1 MHKDKRPLWHWLLII
16 PGGLFLLLLAGYLYL
31 AWLLPLPDSLD
42 LRPRHVSTK
51 ILDRHGSLLYEV
63 LSPGQGRKTYLRLE
77 EMPPRFLRAMLAGE
91 DSNFYSHVGVDPGAI
106 ARALFYNYL
115 EQKVTSG
122 ASTITQQLV
131 RNLLG
136 TNRQRNL
143 GEKLLETAYAIRLSH
158 AYSKDQV
165 LEQYLNTVYFGNLS
179 YGAGEAALN
188 YFGKNLSDLDLAELT
203 LLAGLPQSP
212 TAYNPLLYPDKARKR
227 QSYILGRLVEL
238 GEITAAQ
245 AEEAAARPLRFA
257 SGRASIQAPHFV
269 HYVLGQLEEQ
279 YGPDFVHQ
287 GLTVTTTLD
296 LPLQEQATRIIERNL
311 ERLRDKNVG
320 NAALLSVSVPD
331 GQVLVWLG
339 SRDYFDD
346 SIAGQVDLIT
356 SLRQP
361 GSALKPFLYLQALE
375 RGDTLATIIPDLP
388 LKVQTAGGTYSP
400 LNYDLDFH
408 GPVRLKEALANSFNV
423 PAVRLQEKI
432 GTAGFL
438 TFLRRLGLETLDQ
451 KPDYYGLALTLGG
464 GEIRLRDLANAYLTL
479 ANYGYRREFSTI
491 LSISDAQGR
500 EIIRLREPAL
510 RNLLGPRGRQNAALI
525 IEALSDPAA
534 RLKSFGEGNLLE
546 LSLPAAAKT
555 GTTRN
560 FRDNWTFGFT
570 PTLLTGVWVGN
581 ADATPMENISGIDGA
596 GPIWHDF
603 MEYYAARQPG
613 GPSTFAAGG
622 PNAAS
627 GGIGGW
633 SGFGNGG
640 FPMPAGLL
648 QSEICAVSGLLPGA
662 NCQEV
667 LREWFVSGTEPRQQD
682 NFWQAF
688 NCYASSAHAGGTS
701 AGGSATGDTP
711 STPRYYIDYPFP
723 YADWAAERGYLPP
736 PGCVR
741 LTTPASAPNT
751 LSAGTTPATLAS
763 TPGAATN
770 TPDTGGPLAVWT
782 ISITSPLAGDAYEI
796 NPELPLESQKIPL
809 RVLVSP
815 PPTVTP
821 PPAGAPSGTETPP
834 TANTQPDT
842 AAPPR
847 LQLLIDG
854 EVVLEEELTLGS
866 GPREIR
872 TLWLPVRGVH
882 RLTAKITATGK
893 EKAAAGP
900 LGFSVR

>member
-1 MHKDKRPLWHWLLII
+1 MHQQKRPLWHWLIMI

-31 AWLLPLPDSLD
+31 AWLLPLPDSLN
-42 LRPRHVSTK
+42 LRPQHLSSK
-51 ILDRHGSLLYEV
+51 ILDRHGNLLYEV

-77 EMPPRFLRAMLAGE
+77 EMPPRFIEAVLAGE
-91 DSNFYSHVGVDPGAI
+91 DGNFYGHVGVDLGAI
-106 ARALFYNYL
+106 ARALYYNYL

-188 YFGKNLSDLDLAELT
+188 YFGKNLSELDLAELS

-212 TAYNPLLYPDKARKR
+212 TAYNPLLYPDKAKKR
-227 QSYILGRLVEL
+227 QSYILGRLVEN
-238 GEITAAQ
+238 GQISAEQ
-245 AEEAAARPLRFA
+245 AEEAAVRPLRFA
-257 SGRASIQAPHFV
+257 SGRTSIRAPHFV
-269 HYVLGQLEEQ
+269 HYLLGQLEEQ
-279 YGPDFVHQ
+279 YGPDFIHQ
-287 GLTVTTTLD
+287 GLTIKTTLD
-296 LPLQEQATRIIERNL
+296 LPLQEEAESIIERSL

-320 NAALLSVSVPD
+320 NAALLAATVPD

-346 SIAGQVDLIT
+346 AIAGQVDLIT

-375 RGDTLATIIPDLP
+375 QGDTLATIIPDLP
-388 LKVQTAGGTYSP
+388 LKVQTASGTYAP

-408 GPVRLKEALANSFNV
+408 GPVRLKEALANSFNI
-423 PAVRLQEKI
+423 PAVRTQEKI
-432 GTAGFL
+432 GTANFL
-438 TFLRRLGLETLDQ
+438 AFLRRLGLDTLDQ

-479 ANYGYRREFSTI
+479 ANYGSRREFSTI
-491 LSISDAQGR
+491 LSISDTSGK
-500 EIIRLREPAL
+500 EIYHWRGASP
-510 RNLLGPRGRQNAALI
+510 RNLLGARGRQNAALI

-546 LSLPAAAKT
+546 LSVPAAAKT

-570 PTLLTGVWVGN
+570 PSLLTAVWVGN

-613 GPSTFAAGG
+613 GGRQPGG
-622 PNAAS
+622 ARTATA
-627 GGIGGW
+627 GGW

-640 FPMPAGLL
+640 FPMPAGLT
-648 QSEICAVSGLLPGA
+648 QNEICAVSGLLPGT

-667 LREWFVSGTEPRQQD
+667 LREWFINGTEPRQLD

-688 NCYASSAHAGGTS
+688 NCGAGTAPTPAPA
-701 AGGSATGDTP
+701 AGISD
-711 STPRYYIDYPFP
+711 STAPAPTRYYIDYHFP

-736 PGCVR
+736 PDCRR
-741 LTTPASAPNT
+741 LPSPIPAGATDANILYPGGGSASTDNYSETKNLFRNKNIFNFRTTDSATTP
-751 LSAGTTPATLAS
+751 
-763 TPGAATN
+763 
-770 TPDTGGPLAVWT
+770 PDLWSVT
-782 ISITSPLAGDAYEI
+782 ITAPLAGDAYEI
-796 NPELPLESQKIPL
+796 NPELPLEVQQIPL
-809 RVLVSP
+809 RVQV
-815 PPTVTP
+815 
-821 PPAGAPSGTETPP
+821 
-834 TANTQPDT
+834 
-842 AAPPR
+842 AAPATATATSV

-854 EVVLEEELTLGS
+854 EIVLEEELGKAGES
-866 GPREIR
+866 GGWRTGEPREIR
-872 TLWLPVRGVH
+872 RLWLPVRGSH
-882 RLTAKITATGK
+882 SLTARLVADGA
-893 EKAAAGP
+893 EKGAAGP
-900 LGFSVR
+900 IGFEVR